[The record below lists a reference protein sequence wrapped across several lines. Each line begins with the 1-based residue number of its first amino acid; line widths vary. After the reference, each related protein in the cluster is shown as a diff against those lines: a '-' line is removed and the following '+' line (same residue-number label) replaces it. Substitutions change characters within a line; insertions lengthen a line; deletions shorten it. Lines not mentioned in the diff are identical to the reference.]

1 MKRIIAI
8 GLALWLGGCAQLG
21 LLRDAINYAEG
32 VTVTPQAI
40 LIASNAFNAL
50 EGTATN
56 YFNYCRSRLVESVC
70 SADNRRKV
78 IKGVRAGRAARTTL
92 EGYFDKNAAAPAVVY
107 NALIDAIAVL
117 RLTPI
122 AKVGAFP

>member
-1 MKRIIAI
+1 MKKLAII
-8 GLALWLGGCAQLG
+8 LVALWLGGCAQLG
-21 LLRDAINYAEG
+21 LLRDAYNYAEG
-32 VTVTPQAI
+32 TTVSPQAI

-56 YFNYCRSRLVESVC
+56 YFNYCRSRLVETVC

-92 EGYFDKNAAAPAVVY
+92 EGYFDRSAPAPAVVY
-107 NALIDAIAVL
+107 NTLIDAIAVL

-122 AKVGAFP
+122 AKVSQ